1 MKEILELDV
10 KKNLIIITHR
20 HELVKTC
27 NKYLLLRMENY
38 KELIKLLYEY

>member
-27 NKYLLLRMENY
+27 NKIFTFEDG
-38 KELIKLLYEY
+38 KLTQKN